1 MNRRDLPAIWTRFM
15 RKVRE
20 VGVKEALR
28 QAGLRVL
35 LRPTDGLPLARA
47 NSAGLFSIETDAIH
61 AEEKE
66 RIRTTSLLYDAS
78 HVEATYP
85 EVFSWRDRFM
95 RYAFLPA
102 TGDSRGLV
110 VLFHGHNAFLH
121 LGPVGPLAQFDLLAP
136 WDTFGWRRQGSWF
149 WGEKGDDF
157 VAEMVRA
164 LIRKQRTQAP
174 VKPWFCMGSSMGGFG
189 ALYHGIK
196 DRSDGIYVMC
206 PQVDLIAKIED
217 YGGDAE
223 ANPYAYLCGKDQDS
237 IPDLIE
243 LARNQDVLPPLYLI
257 QNQYDHVNPF
267 AEHAF
272 KLLEVYNA
280 KRAWYGLRV
289 HPAIGHGGDGKQEEA
304 ELFFSLILDHDPPQR
319 VATGG
324 RAAR

>member
-1 MNRRDLPAIWTRFM
+1 MRPGDITAIGRRFVHRA
-15 RKVRE
+15 RE
-20 VGVKEALR
+20 LGIKEALR
-28 QAGLRVL
+28 QAGLRIL

-47 NSAGLFSIETDAIH
+47 NSAGLLSVETDAIH

-85 EVFSWRDRFM
+85 EAFSWRDRFM

-102 TGDSRGLV
+102 KGESRGLV

-121 LGPVGPLAQFDLLAP
+121 LGPVRPWERFDLLAP

-149 WGEKGDDF
+149 WGERGDDF
-157 VAEMVRA
+157 VAAMVHA
-164 LIRKQRTQAP
+164 LIQEHRRRAP
-174 VKPWFCMGSSMGGFG
+174 ERPWFCLGSSMGGFA

-206 PQVDLIAKIED
+206 PQVDLVAKTKD
-217 YGGDAE
+217 YGGNVE
-223 ANPYAYLCGKDQDS
+223 ANPYAYLGRDGADG
-237 IPDLIE
+237 IPDLIAM
-243 LARNQDVLPPLYLI
+243 ARDRDILPPLYLV

-272 KLLEVYNA
+272 QLLEVYND

-304 ELFFSLILDHDPPQR
+304 EFFFSRILDHDPPQR
-319 VATGG
+319 VA
-324 RAAR
+324 AARKAGG